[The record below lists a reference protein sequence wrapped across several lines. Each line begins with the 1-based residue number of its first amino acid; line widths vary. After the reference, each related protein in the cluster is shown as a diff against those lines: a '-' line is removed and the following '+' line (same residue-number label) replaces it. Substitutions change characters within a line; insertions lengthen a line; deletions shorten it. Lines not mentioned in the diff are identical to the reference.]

1 MVTKSRFTY
10 LSRDGIHKCQAYKW
24 QNDNVPVKGILQIIH
39 GMQEHMERYDEFA
52 SFMCDNGFIVVGND
66 HLGHGLTVLSE
77 ELGYFAKD
85 NADVIVVRDVHRLK
99 KMTEGEY
106 PGLPYFILGH
116 SMGSFIFRKYLTMYG
131 TGIDG
136 AIVMGTGVMPS
147 FVTGFGIFLTN
158 FLRLF
163 RGDRYKSAFIDK
175 LAFGS
180 YNKRIPDAESPS
192 DWLSRDRD
200 IIDKY
205 RDDPYCTFTFSLN
218 GYRTLFKLLKFVCK
232 ERNLTSI
239 PHDLPI
245 LVTAGCEDPVGN
257 YGKGPSA
264 VYTQYK
270 KLGIT
275 DVTLKLYPDMRH
287 EILNEKDRDVVYN
300 DILAWIEAHMK

>member
-116 SMGSFIFRKYLTMYG
+116 SMGSFIARKYLTMYG
-131 TGIDG
+131 KGIRG
-136 AIVMGTGVMPS
+136 AIICGTGTKPAI
-147 FVTGFGIFLTN
+147 VTGFGKILSSISGIFSKGHNKSGLID
-158 FLRLF
+158 RL
-163 RGDRYKSAFIDK
+163 S
-175 LAFGS
+175 FGG
-180 YNKRIPDAESPS
+180 YNK
-192 DWLSRDRD
+192 
-200 IIDKY
+200 K
-205 RDDPYCTFTFSLN
+205 
-218 GYRTLFKLLKFVCK
+218 
-232 ERNLTSI
+232 
-239 PHDLPI
+239 
-245 LVTAGCEDPVGN
+245 
-257 YGKGPSA
+257 
-264 VYTQYK
+264 
-270 KLGIT
+270 
-275 DVTLKLYPDMRH
+275 
-287 EILNEKDRDVVYN
+287 
-300 DILAWIEAHMK
+300 

>member
-116 SMGSFIFRKYLTMYG
+116 SMGSFIARKYLTMYG
-131 TGIDG
+131 KVSVVQLS
-136 AIVMGTGVMPS
+136 AEQERSLPLLQVLVRFYPQFPAFFKGT
-147 FVTGFGIFLTN
+147 
-158 FLRLF
+158 
-163 RGDRYKSAFIDK
+163 
-175 LAFGS
+175 
-180 YNKRIPDAESPS
+180 
-192 DWLSRDRD
+192 
-200 IIDKY
+200 
-205 RDDPYCTFTFSLN
+205 
-218 GYRTLFKLLKFVCK
+218 
-232 ERNLTSI
+232 
-239 PHDLPI
+239 
-245 LVTAGCEDPVGN
+245 
-257 YGKGPSA
+257 
-264 VYTQYK
+264 
-270 KLGIT
+270 
-275 DVTLKLYPDMRH
+275 
-287 EILNEKDRDVVYN
+287 
-300 DILAWIEAHMK
+300 